1 MKKTIY
7 IINAILFMGCCL
19 LVSTTTPNVKDIDV
33 NNKITYVNSDAIKKE
48 EVIEVAPVEVV
59 EEVVE
64 EEPVV
69 EEFQEEVEEEP
80 KVVVVVGKDEVIEDN
95 TPIDS
100 KLDEEVYIPSVT
112 VGSVF
117 TGTMSGYGSDIGSLT
132 ASGHYIGD
140 SIYYSDSTYGNIRI
154 LAGDRSI
161 PLAGD
166 RSIPFGTVIRVSN
179 SNAGSFIGIV
189 LDTGRNIG
197 FDRLYDFD
205 LLFETSKEAIKYG
218 VSKNVTFEIL
228 RVGY

>member
-1 MKKTIY
+1 MKRTIY

-19 LVSTTTPNVKDIDV
+19 LVSTTTPDVKDTDV

-48 EVIEVAPVEVV
+48 EVIEVSPVEVV

-69 EEFQEEVEEEP
+69 EEVQEEVVEEKP
-80 KVVVVVGKDEVIEDN
+80 KEEVVVGKDEVIEDN

-100 KLDEEVYIPSVT
+100 KPNEDICIPSIA
-112 VGSVF
+112 VGSTF
-117 TGTMSGYGSDIGSLT
+117 TGTMSGYGSDVEGT
-132 ASGHYIGD
+132 GYTYSGYYIRDTIYYND
-140 SIYYSDSTYGNIRI
+140 SIYGQLRI
-154 LAGDRSI
+154 LAGDKSI
-161 PLAGD
+161 PM
-166 RSIPFGTVIRVSN
+166 GTVIEVSN

-205 LLFETSKEAIKYG
+205 LLYKTSREAINNG
-218 VSKNVTFEIL
+218 VSKNVSFKIL

>member
-1 MKKTIY
+1 MKRTIY

-19 LVSTTTPNVKDIDV
+19 LVSTTQLDVKDIDV
-33 NNKITYVNSDAIKKE
+33 NNKVTYVNSDAITKE
-48 EVIEVAPVEVV
+48 EVIEVAPVE
-59 EEVVE
+59 EVVE
-64 EEPVV
+64 EI
-69 EEFQEEVEEEP
+69 VEEEP
-80 KVVVVVGKDEVIEDN
+80 LEEEPEEEKVIEEEPKEEVVVGKDEVIEDN

-100 KLDEEVYIPSVT
+100 KPDEEVYIPSIT

-140 SIYYSDSTYGNIRI
+140 SIYYPDSTYGNIRI
-154 LAGDRSI
+154 
-161 PLAGD
+161 LAGD

-205 LLFETSKEAIKYG
+205 LLFETSKEAINYG
-218 VSKNVTFEIL
+218 VSKNATFEIL

>member
-1 MKKTIY
+1 MKRTIY

-19 LVSTTTPNVKDIDV
+19 LVSTTTPDVKDIDV
-33 NNKITYVNSDAIKKE
+33 NNKITYVNSDAITKE
-48 EVIEVAPVEVV
+48 EVIEVAPVEIVEEVEEEPEVV
-59 EEVVE
+59 EEEVQEEVVE
-64 EEPVV
+64 EEPK
-69 EEFQEEVEEEP
+69 EE
-80 KVVVVVGKDEVIEDN
+80 VVVGKDEVIEDN

-100 KLDEEVYIPSVT
+100 KPSEEVYIPSIT
-112 VGSVF
+112 VGSTF
-117 TGTMSGYGSDIGSLT
+117 TGTMSGYGSDIGNYT

-154 LAGDRSI
+154 LAGD
-161 PLAGD
+161 GD
-166 RSIPFGTVIRVSN
+166 IPFGTVIEVSN

-205 LLFETSKEAIKYG
+205 LLFETSREALNYG
-218 VSKNVTFEIL
+218 VSKNVTFKIL

>member
-1 MKKTIY
+1 MKRTIY

-19 LVSTTTPNVKDIDV
+19 LVSTTTPDVKDIDV

-48 EVIEVAPVEVV
+48 EVIEVAPVEIVEEVEEEPEVV
-59 EEVVE
+59 EEEVQEEVVE
-64 EEPVV
+64 EEPK
-69 EEFQEEVEEEP
+69 EE
-80 KVVVVVGKDEVIEDN
+80 VVVGKDEVIEDN

-100 KLDEEVYIPSVT
+100 KPSEEVYVPSIT
-112 VGSVF
+112 VGSTF
-117 TGTMSGYGSDIGSLT
+117 KGTMSGYGSDIGNYT

-140 SIYYSDSTYGNIRI
+140 SIYYPDSTYGDIRI
-154 LAGDRSI
+154 LAGDK
-161 PLAGD
+161 
-166 RSIPFGTVIRVSN
+166 SIPFGTVIEVSN

-205 LLFETSKEAIKYG
+205 VLFETSREALNYG
-218 VSKNVTFEIL
+218 VSRNVSFKIL

>member
-1 MKKTIY
+1 MKRTIY

-19 LVSTTTPNVKDIDV
+19 LVSTTQLDVKDIDV
-33 NNKITYVNSDAIKKE
+33 NNKVTYVNSDAITKE
-48 EVIEVAPVEVV
+48 EVIEVAPVE
-59 EEVVE
+59 EVVE
-64 EEPVV
+64 EI
-69 EEFQEEVEEEP
+69 VEEEP
-80 KVVVVVGKDEVIEDN
+80 LEEETEEEKVIEEEPKEEVVVGKDEVIEDN

-100 KLDEEVYIPSVT
+100 KPDEEVYIPSIT

-117 TGTMSGYGSDIGSLT
+117 IGTMSGYGSDIGSLT

-140 SIYYSDSTYGNIRI
+140 SIYYPDSTYGNIRI
-154 LAGDRSI
+154 
-161 PLAGD
+161 LAGD

-205 LLFETSKEAIKYG
+205 LLFETSKEAINYG
-218 VSKNVTFEIL
+218 VSKNATFEIL